1 MENEDT
7 DTSNGEDVDNYEY
20 DNLSNVKS
28 RNHKNKIL
36 SSEESGEGKDKSTT
50 AETGVKSQDDTENV
64 KHDIKGY
71 GSEDSSDS
79 GTYEESNKKRPILSK
94 EVPIE
99 HQGKSENVA

>member
-28 RNHKNKIL
+28 RNRKNKIL

-50 AETGVKSQDDTENV
+50 AETGEKSQDDTENV

-79 GTYEESNKKRPILSK
+79 DTYEESDKKRPILSK

-99 HQGKSENVA
+99 NQGKSENVA